1 MSETEE
7 GRDTEIAMR
16 SGKKSILQNIRVWD
30 RKLKL
35 SQRLIVVYMI
45 GCFLPLVCVYIYM
58 YNGSKQALLDQELT
72 NESARLEQQAQT
84 ITRSMDMAM
93 ELSEKLYFDEDV
105 EKVAMISHVG
115 GGDLKVNYREFD
127 LFSDYLDEYYEDVS
141 GICIY
146 LDTDGKVDNRFFRL
160 LTDKIKERDW
170 YLRTIA
176 AGGGPCWTYLTNGQ
190 TGSRSLRL
198 TRVLYNEDGMNI
210 GVVSITLKSE
220 ITDDFIRDQKIHT
233 LMVLNDSE
241 LVHSNYTVTE
251 DEIADIMETVNSDSF
266 AGWMDFRGKQ
276 CIVSA
281 VTMQQRYSDDRYTM
295 ISIEPYDDVVSAANW
310 NAISS
315 LIPLLLCA
323 ILMVIVILLLGRWF
337 SNRLSS
343 FSHVM
348 HRAAEGDF
356 DAEDPAIESV
366 QDEIWDLNKDLH
378 VMIDDIQKLN
388 ETAMQERI
396 QREQL
401 YSRQK
406 DVEFK
411 MLAAQINPHFLY
423 NTLENIRMMAS
434 INHEKD
440 IADMALRLTRYLRSV
455 LDVGEEYKTLQ
466 WEMNMVENY
475 IKIQDYRFG
484 DRITAEVIYSKEQIE
499 GYRILPFVIQP
510 FVENA
515 YVHAMEDMESGGR
528 ITVRVELTENLNLYI
543 EDNGHGMSEEELSE
557 ITRYINDFENLDRSH
572 IGICNV
578 NQRIKL
584 KFGDEYGIDFKSE
597 EQVGTKVRITMP
609 LIRE

>member
-1 MSETEE
+1 MKSEKAGIIHTI
-7 GRDTEIAMR
+7 RDWSR
-16 SGKKSILQNIRVWD
+16 R
-30 RKLKL
+30 LKL

-72 NESARLEQQAQT
+72 NESNRLDQQAQT
-84 ITRSMDMAM
+84 INRSMDMAM
-93 ELSEKLYFDEDV
+93 ELSEKLYYDEDV

-115 GGDLKVNYREFD
+115 GRDIKVNYREFD

-141 GICIY
+141 SICIY

-170 YLRTIA
+170 YLRTVEA
-176 AGGGPCWTYLTNGQ
+176 EGGPCWTYLTNGQ
-190 TGSRSLRL
+190 TGKRSLRL
-198 TRVLYNEDGMNI
+198 TRVLYNEEGANI

-220 ITDDFIRDQKIHT
+220 ITEGFIKDQKSDTI
-233 LMVLNDSE
+233 MVLNESE
-241 LVHSNYTVTE
+241 LVHSNYNVTE
-251 DEIADIMETVNSDSF
+251 EEIEKIMSAVTSDSF
-266 AGWMDFRGKQ
+266 AGWMEFRGKQ
-276 CIVSA
+276 CIVST
-281 VTMQQRYSDDRYTM
+281 VSMQQRYSEDRYTLV
-295 ISIEPYDDVVSAANW
+295 SIEPYDDIVAAANW
-310 NAISS
+310 NAIGS

-323 ILMVIVILLLGRWF
+323 VLMVVVIIFLGHWF
-337 SNRLSS
+337 SNRINA

-356 DAEDPAIESV
+356 DAEDPAIGRV
-366 QDEIWDLNKDLH
+366 QDEIWELNQDLH

-440 IADMALRLTRYLRSV
+440 IADMALRLTKYLRSV
-455 LDVGEEYKTLQ
+455 LNVGDEMKTLK

-484 DRITAEVIYSKEQIE
+484 DRIEAEVIYPKEE
-499 GYRILPFVIQP
+499 SENYMILPFVLQP

-528 ITVRVELTENLNLYI
+528 ITVRVEIDEHLCLYI
-543 EDNGHGMSEEELSE
+543 EDNGHGMSEEELIE
-557 ITRYINDFENLDRSH
+557 VTRYLNDFDNLDRSH

-584 KFGDEYGIDFKSE
+584 KFGDEYGVDFKSKE
-597 EQVGTKVRITMP
+597 HVGTKVQITMP